1 MFERFTEAA
10 RRVVVRAQEEA
21 RSLGQQEILAEH
33 LLLSIL
39 AETDSIS
46 AGVLRELGVQRAR
59 LVAELSA
66 LSTGDDA
73 ALQAIGIDLA
83 AVRDRAEAAFGPGAL
98 DRPRR
103 RRPRGLLHRVVGTA
117 GHLPFTQPAK
127 RALEQS
133 LRQALA
139 LQHRAIG
146 VDHLLLGLLAD
157 DHDPAARVLQ
167 RTGVSVAEVRAEV
180 RSRLQQAA

>member
-10 RRVVVRAQEEA
+10 RRVVLRAQEEA
-21 RSLGQQEILAEH
+21 RSLRQEEILAEH

-39 AETDSIS
+39 AESDSIS
-46 AGVLRELGVQRAR
+46 AGVLRELGVQHAR
-59 LVAELSA
+59 LAAEVALTTRDDEA
-66 LSTGDDA
+66 LR
-73 ALQAIGIDLA
+73 AIGIDLA
-83 AVRDRAEAAFGPGAL
+83 AVRERAEAAFGPGAL

-103 RRPRGLLHRVVGTA
+103 RRTGLLHRAVGSA
-117 GHLPFTQPAK
+117 DHLPFTRPAK

-146 VDHLLLGLLAD
+146 VEHLLLGLLAD
-157 DHDPAARVLQ
+157 DQDPAARILQ
-167 RTGVSVAEVRAEV
+167 RTGVSVAEIRAEV
-180 RSRLQQAA
+180 RSRLQRAA

>member
-39 AETDSIS
+39 AEADSIS
-46 AGVLRELGVQRAR
+46 AEVLSELGVEHAR
-59 LVAELSA
+59 LAGEVSA
-66 LSTGDDA
+66 PTSGDDD
-73 ALQAIGIDLA
+73 ALRAIGIDLA
-83 AVRDRAEAAFGPGAL
+83 AVRERAEAAFGPGAL
-98 DRPRR
+98 DRPLRR
-103 RRPRGLLHRVVGTA
+103 RTRLLQRVAGTG
-117 GHLPFTQPAK
+117 GHLPFARPAK

-139 LQHRAIG
+139 LQHRGIG
-146 VDHLLLGLLAD
+146 VEHLLLGLLAD
-157 DHDPAARVLQ
+157 DHDPAAQVLQ
-167 RTGVSVAEVRAEV
+167 QTGVSVAEVRAKV